1 MRPRIGY
8 KKLAVVGVAAA
19 VGVVST
25 IALTSGSASAAEVFG
40 YSGYSIG
47 TDAKSGLANSGPQV
61 LSQISCTTNSHA
73 SSKNDLATAN
83 VNNQAIAKTVTTD
96 THSFNDA
103 RGNGVTSNA
112 TAADIRLGS
121 LLHIT
126 GAKTTTTAWYK
137 DGKLQYT
144 GSTTF
149 ASIKI
154 GNLSV
159 PSLLNPKPNT
169 KVAIPGLGYVVL
181 NRVGGVKTST
191 GIYSYAQAIVVHANV
206 RNQFTPE
213 GVDVAVLKTRAE
225 ITTPTIAMVT
235 GEAYGT
241 QANVDKLVTSG
252 PTSYQAACQGTE
264 GKTVRVSVGELNIPR
279 VAFIG
284 AVTTT
289 KNGYTGKDK
298 AAITFTS
305 KTASVKVANMEIG
318 AIESSA
324 SAWKTKDGK
333 IGLNY
338 SSDVVSVRVGDKV
351 YAVPNK
357 PNATL
362 NIPGIAKLT
371 FNQVVRKDR
380 FISVN
385 ALVIDVYSLNT
396 KVIVGHSAAGVI
408 G

>member
-8 KKLAVVGVAAA
+8 KKLAAVGVAAA

-40 YSGYSIG
+40 YSGYAMG
-47 TDAKSGLANSGPQV
+47 ADAKAGLVNSNSQV
-61 LSQISCTTNSHA
+61 LAQISCTTNPHA
-73 SSKNDLATAN
+73 ASKNDLATAN
-83 VNNQAIAKTVTTD
+83 VNNQAVAKTVTTD
-96 THSFNDA
+96 THSFNDS

-137 DGKLQYT
+137 NGNLYYT
-144 GSTTF
+144 GSTTY
-149 ASIKI
+149 ASIKV

-159 PSLLNPKPNT
+159 PTLLKPKPNT

-191 GIYSYAQAIVVHANV
+191 GIYSYAQAVVVHATV
-206 RNQFTPE
+206 KNQYFPE
-213 GVDVAVLKTRAE
+213 GIDVAVLKTRAE

-235 GEAYGT
+235 GEAYGSK
-241 QANVDKLVTSG
+241 ANVDKLVTSG
-252 PTSYQAACQGTE
+252 PTSYQATCQGTE
-264 GKTVRVSVGELNIPR
+264 GKTVRVSTAELNIPR
-279 VAFIG
+279 VAFVG

-289 KNGYTGKDK
+289 KNGYVGKDK

-305 KTASVKVANMEIG
+305 HIASVKVANLSIG

-333 IGLNY
+333 VGLDY
-338 SSDVVSVRVGDKV
+338 SGDVVSIRVGQKV
-351 YAVPNK
+351 YSVPNK
-357 PNATL
+357 PNSTL
-362 NIPGIAKLT
+362 DIPGIARLT

-380 FISVN
+380 WISVN

-396 KVIVGHSAAGVI
+396 KVILGHSAAGVI

>member
-61 LSQISCTTNSHA
+61 LSQISCTTNSNA
-73 SSKNDLATAN
+73 KSKNELATAN
-83 VNNQAIAKTVTTD
+83 VNKQAVAQTVTTD
-96 THSFNDA
+96 THSFNDG

-144 GSTTF
+144 GNTTF
-149 ASIKI
+149 ASIRI

-159 PSLLNPKPNT
+159 PHLLNPKPNT

-181 NRVGGVKTST
+181 NRVGGVKTSS
-191 GIYSYAQAIVVHANV
+191 GIYSYAQAVVVHANV

-241 QANVDKLVTSG
+241 QANVGKLVKSG

-279 VAFIG
+279 VAFVG

-289 KNGYTGKDK
+289 KNGYTNKDK

-305 KTASVKVANMEIG
+305 KTASVKVANLSIG

-333 IGLNY
+333 VGLAY
-338 SSDVVSVRVGDKV
+338 SSDVVSIRVGDKV
-351 YAVPNK
+351 YAVPNQ